1 MALRTSVVE
10 QEKTLRRKRITS
22 KDSFGC
28 LEHFVGPMRLLY
40 EMIEIKHRR
49 KETSVLS
56 DTELARAAQS
66 GDAASFGILLERHR
80 APLHALAL
88 RFLGHG
94 PDAQD
99 AVQDTFLIALR
110 TIDRLREPEAVGG
123 WLRGILRNMCLRRLR
138 ERQGEILFEEEPPR
152 RMEAGF
158 LESSVEE
165 TIDRLAMRE
174 WVWTALGRLPENL
187 QVTAMLRYFGGH
199 TSYEEIS
206 ATLGVPMGTVKSR
219 LNTVK
224 LRLAEA
230 LLETASLE
238 HDETRRLAETR
249 ANFFETAY
257 AECNQAKGYEALAS
271 AFSENLL
278 FSLSNGRVFTRG
290 YEFMIK
296 DMERDL
302 EIGAKTHPKEII
314 SSKDVAVIECDLESP
329 PDDPHH
335 CPSAISQ
342 VAVYR
347 DGKIHRM
354 HWYLPPRPVR
364 EGYWEETLPPPAAE
378 G

>member
-1 MALRTSVVE
+1 M
-10 QEKTLRRKRITS
+10 
-22 KDSFGC
+22 
-28 LEHFVGPMRLLY
+28 
-40 EMIEIKHRR
+40 
-49 KETSVLS
+49 LS
-56 DTELARAAQS
+56 DAELVRTAQS
-66 GDAASFGILLERHR
+66 GDATSLGVLLERHR
-80 APLHALAL
+80 APLYALAL

-110 TIDRLREPEAVGG
+110 TIERLREPEAVGG
-123 WLRGILRNMCLRRLR
+123 WLRGILRNVCLRRLR
-138 ERQGEILFEEEPPR
+138 QRRQGEIPCEEELSR
-152 RMEAGF
+152 GAGSGS

-165 TIDRLAMRE
+165 TIDRMAMRE
-174 WVWTALGRLPENL
+174 WVWSALGKLPENL

-199 TSYEEIS
+199 SSYEEIS

-219 LNTVK
+219 LNMAK

-238 HDETRRLAETR
+238 HDETRRLAEART
-249 ANFFETAY
+249 NFFEAGY
-257 AECNQAKGYEALAS
+257 MQCNRAKGYEILSS
-271 AFSENLL
+271 AYSEEMM
-278 FSLSNGRVFTRG
+278 FSLSDGRVFSRG

-302 EIGAKTHPKEII
+302 EIGAKTYPKEII
-314 SSKDVAVIECDLESP
+314 SSKDVAVIECDLEGP

-335 CPSAISQ
+335 CPPAISQ

-347 DGKIHRM
+347 DGKIHRL
-354 HWYLPPRPVR
+354 HWYFPPRPVR
-364 EGYWEETLPPPAAE
+364 EGYWEETLLPAAE